1 MKNNYGIL
9 FNRKSGKVFKIM
21 EGLMSSLMKMWALN
35 GNVSAS
41 RDFVVFDEDGII
53 LAYYEGKKNDMP
65 KIRKE
70 MEGKNINE
78 FFEGALEMVINA

>member
-41 RDFVVFDEDGII
+41 RDFVVFDEDGLI
-53 LAYYEGKKNDMP
+53 LAYYEGRKDDMP

-70 MEGKNINE
+70 LEGKNINE
-78 FFEGALEMVINA
+78 IFEGALEMVVNA